1 MIKYKKNLFEDTM
14 INYNVYFASITMR
27 GENSISKLLYTQ
39 YLNK

>member
-1 MIKYKKNLFEDTM
+1 MIKYKKNLFEETM
-14 INYNVYFASITMR
+14 FTYNVYFASITMR